1 MRFHVKIDIFCV
13 GIYAQKEKLYKI
25 ERNNL
30 KTIVLDGIFF
40 K

>member
-1 MRFHVKIDIFCV
+1 MKIDTFCA
-13 GIYAQKEKLYKI
+13 GIYAQKEKSYKL
-25 ERNNL
+25 ESNNL